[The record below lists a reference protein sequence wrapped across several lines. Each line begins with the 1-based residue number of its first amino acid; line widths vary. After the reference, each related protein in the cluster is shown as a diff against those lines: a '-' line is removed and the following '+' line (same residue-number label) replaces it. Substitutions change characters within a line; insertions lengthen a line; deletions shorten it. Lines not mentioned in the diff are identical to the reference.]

1 MVFLWRCSFLF
12 CFFPSPCG
20 LIMLLWLHSGHHNPD
35 GVTVGRQRF
44 CVGEEIE
51 QSWGLKP
58 EASPAGTKS
67 AAVHD
72 TCSPK
77 KLLFAS
83 FQSFSPSISLF
94 LFQATR
100 SFPPLAPPPLSSEQV
115 IPQRASFKP
124 FTYSPCC
131 FLLQLSQTPTE
142 TLLWVTTRETS
153 VPRAGSTNRG
163 GHLKEM
169 PKDWKTVKK
178 VSCWGR
184 LLKILSIKEVWQ
196 HCAACSQV
204 QK

>member
-1 MVFLWRCSFLF
+1 MCD
-12 CFFPSPCG
+12 
-20 LIMLLWLHSGHHNPD
+20 LIMWDKACIADRNIWYSCDDVLSYSVFFRPPVALLCSYGFTLDTTIQTGS
-35 GVTVGRQRF
+35 Q
-44 CVGEEIE
+44 
-51 QSWGLKP
+51 LKILCGWRDRTELRP
-58 EASPAGTKS
+58 KAWSITSRHQVSSCAWHMFTK
-67 AAVHD
+67 
-72 TCSPK
+72 K

-100 SFPPLAPPPLSSEQV
+100 SFSPLAPPPLSSEQV

-178 VSCWGR
+178 TQRS
-184 LLKILSIKEVWQ
+184 
-196 HCAACSQV
+196 AAE
-204 QK
+204 KDF

>member
-1 MVFLWRCSFLF
+1 MFFLILFFSVPLWPYYALMASLWTPQSRRGHSWKTKILCGWRDRTELRPKAWSITSRHQVSSCAWHMF
-12 CFFPSPCG
+12 
-20 LIMLLWLHSGHHNPD
+20 
-35 GVTVGRQRF
+35 
-44 CVGEEIE
+44 
-51 QSWGLKP
+51 
-58 EASPAGTKS
+58 TK
-67 AAVHD
+67 
-72 TCSPK
+72 K